1 MSGSLIQRSILF
13 GTFALAAAIVPP
25 TFGANSAAAQSDEL
39 IPVVRVAAYYP
50 PRELLRGLS
59 GDVTLRF
66 TIDDDGTTK
75 DIEVVESTSGDFER
89 PAVRA
94 LSKWRFVPQTENG
107 TPVEKRDVQRVIRFD
122 RHGGW

>member
-1 MSGSLIQRSILF
+1 MTGSPIQRRSLF
-13 GTFALAAAIVPP
+13 AALAAAIVPL
-25 TFGANSAAAQSDEL
+25 TFGAKSAAAQSDEL

-107 TPVEKRDVQRVIRFD
+107 SPVEKRDVQRVIRFD